1 MLFCIMA
8 TFCYGLFS
16 LFMADRGTFISLQL
30 CLLFP
35 STPTLVIKVLGGEY
49 EYNLFASVTKSSCP
63 SHFFL
68 CSFSS
73 PRKPNQFLK
82 SFTQETG
89 LESRR
94 GIRWKRRHACNPGVL
109 SWWCVLIGDHHDLF
123 TLCLFPPSSMTQ
135 RIPTQCFS
143 YEINTSSHVEGRERR
158 LVGIRLVKLK
168 KKKKKWNKRSP
179 SLPCSPFLVFPR
191 ISLGK
196 ESQGRT
202 VILTFLMA
210 CLTQE
215 PGLWGQKVTSKL
227 KVQWYCRRNIRMPQ
241 HQAAST
247 PCDASVLTVKRLKQI
262 MKVSIG
268 WLF

>member
-1 MLFCIMA
+1 M
-8 TFCYGLFS
+8 G
-16 LFMADRGTFISLQL
+16 DRGKFISLQL
-30 CLLFP
+30 CLL
-35 STPTLVIKVLGGEY
+35 SACTPTLVIKVLGEY

-73 PRKPNQFLK
+73 PRK
-82 SFTQETG
+82 TQPISQVLHTRDRLGEQKGGT
-89 LESRR
+89 
-94 GIRWKRRHACNPGVL
+94 RWKRRHAGNPGVL

-123 TLCLFPPSSMTQ
+123 TPCLFPLSSMIQ

-143 YEINTSSHVEGRERR
+143 YEINTSSHVHGRERR
-158 LVGIRLVKLK
+158 LVGIQLVKLK
-168 KKKKKWNKRSP
+168 KMKKKWRKRSP
-179 SLPCSPFLVFPR
+179 SLACSPFLVFPR

-202 VILTFLMA
+202 VILTLLMA

-215 PGLWGQKVTSKL
+215 PGPWSQKVTSKL

-241 HQAAST
+241 HHAAST
-247 PCDASVLTVKRLKQI
+247 PCDASVLTVKKLKQI
-262 MKVSIG
+262 MKVSID
-268 WLF
+268 WLI